1 MTDSNPSLCIPRII
15 NNINED
21 KIRHVF
27 NKLEIGLIHRI
38 DIIAKKTEKGEL
50 NKRVYIHFNNW
61 FNNEFANSFKNK
73 IILGEEMKIVYDFP
87 LFWKVSA
94 NKSRR

>member
-1 MTDSNPSLCIPRII
+1 MSDSNPSLCIPRIN

-21 KIRHVF
+21 KIRQVF
-27 NKLEIGLIHRI
+27 NKLELGLIHRI
-38 DIIAKKTEKGEL
+38 DIIVKKTEKGEL

-61 FNNEFANSFKNK
+61 FDNECANSIKNK
-73 IILGEEMKIVYDFP
+73 IISGEEIKIVYDFP
-87 LFWKVSA
+87 WFWKVSA